1 MNFGIIAAGEGSRL
15 AGEGVAVPKPLVEI
29 QGRPMLERLLRIME
43 DNGARRIVICTNG
56 SMPELSRFIA
66 DFRPREGVELIRIE
80 RVTPSSMHTFKEIS
94 SYLRGHGRFITTT
107 VDTIF
112 RPEDFSRYVEAWE
125 NASEDVD
132 ALMAVTRYVE
142 DEKPLW
148 VAADE
153 TTRRITAFLDSREDG
168 ADYVSG
174 GIYGLSDRGV
184 DVLDS
189 CIRRG
194 LSRMRNYQR
203 ALVEEGLGVYAWPMG
218 KILDVDHASDIEVA
232 NRFLSGCDAE

>member
-15 AGEGVAVPKPLVEI
+15 AGEGVALPKPLVEI
-29 QGRPMLERLLRIME
+29 AGRPMLERLLRIME
-43 DNGARRIVICTNG
+43 DCGARRIVICTNG
-56 SMPELSRFIA
+56 SMPELSRFIEN
-66 DFRPREGVELIRIE
+66 FKPREGVELVRIE

-94 SYLRGHGRFITTT
+94 THLRGHGRFITTT

-112 RPEDFSRYVEAWE
+112 RPEDFRRYVEAWE
-125 NASEDVD
+125 NAPQSVD
-132 ALMAVTRYVE
+132 ALMAVTEYVE

-148 VAADE
+148 VATDPATE
-153 TTRRITAFLDSREDG
+153 RVTAFLDSHQEGVR
-168 ADYVSG
+168 YVSG
-174 GIYGLSDRGV
+174 GIYGLSDKGV

-189 CIRRG
+189 CIARG

-232 NRFLSGCDAE
+232 NRFLRESRCD